1 MDEQNLDQL
10 QQRLQSLETRLGG
23 IEKRLGISSP
33 ASAAPARTAAPPATT
48 PPSSTSSSA
57 AFVTTAFTDTPVSTP
72 SRAPVSTEPKAS
84 GNWLGIIAIVCFVL
98 AAGFIIKLS
107 VETGWLT
114 PARQLGLATLFGFA
128 LIGAGFRLLKTDRE
142 YASLLPAGG
151 VIVLYLT
158 VFAAHRFYELVPF
171 EVALIGI
178 TMVSALCVWLYSTI
192 KHDLYALSAAIGSY
206 LSPLILGMNSTNM
219 FAVYYFALCSAAFA
233 TISVW
238 VQSRTLAIV
247 AAYLAIATTTIIGSD
262 IQQNEVVAGLLAFH
276 FTVFAIGTI
285 LHTRTTRVE
294 LSETA
299 AFAYLPVL
307 VLFYSAEY
315 YFIGRINP
323 QLAPWCAMGFAG
335 VLIGLYVGVGKWFPG
350 KSLSSRSVVLAMAT
364 LVLFHAGYLELSP
377 DEFRP
382 WLFPII
388 LLALVF
394 APIGVAQSVTSRS
407 RATLIPMLA
416 IAAILGI
423 EYVSMVFKLFE
434 RHDGVG
440 FNSQMAVSLAALL
453 SIWVCLAKE
462 SMAATRRFGHEQV
475 LLSTAHIL
483 AILSF
488 YQLVREHGS
497 LAVSA
502 AWLIY
507 AIAVMAFAFK
517 IRDELMAKS
526 ALLVLGLAAAKALL
540 YDASSAPTIIRIVC
554 LILTG
559 AVLYGAGLLM
569 RRISGWSKATP

>member
-1 MDEQNLDQL
+1 MDDQNLDQF
-10 QQRLQSLETRLGG
+10 QQRLQSLEQRLGG
-23 IEKRLGISSP
+23 IEKRLGISSSP
-33 ASAAPARTAAPPATT
+33 AVATSAPVRTLAPSYPTT
-48 PPSSTSSSA
+48 PISSPT
-57 AFVTTAFTDTPVSTP
+57 
-72 SRAPVSTEPKAS
+72 STEPKAA
-84 GNWLGIIAIVCFVL
+84 GNWLGIIGIVCFVI

-107 VETGWLT
+107 IETGWLT

-151 VIVLYLT
+151 IIVLYLT
-158 VFAAHRFYELVPF
+158 VFASHRFYDLASF
-171 EVALIGI
+171 EAALIGI
-178 TMVSALCVWLYSTI
+178 TLVSALCVWLYSTI
-192 KHDLYALSAAIGSY
+192 KHDLYALSAAVGSY

-247 AAYLAIATTTIIGSD
+247 AAYLAIITTTIIGAD
-262 IQQNEVVAGLLAFH
+262 IQQNEIVASLLAFH
-276 FTVFAIGTI
+276 FAVFAIGTI
-285 LHTRTTRVE
+285 MHTRLTRIE
-294 LSETA
+294 LNETA

-323 QLAPWCAMGFAG
+323 AIAPWCALGFAG
-335 VLIGLYVGVGKWFPG
+335 VLIGLYVGTAKWFPG
-350 KSLSSRSVVLAMAT
+350 KNLSSRSVLLAMAT

-388 LLALVF
+388 VLALVF
-394 APIGVAQSVTSRS
+394 APLNISQSVTVRS

-416 IAAILGI
+416 VLAILGI
-423 EYVSMVFKLFE
+423 EYVSMVFKLFDHKE
-434 RHDGVG
+434 GLGFDATIAVG
-440 FNSQMAVSLAALL
+440 LAALL

-462 SMAATRRFGHEQV
+462 SMEKTRRFGHEQV
-475 LLSTAHIL
+475 LLSMAHIL

-488 YQLVREHGS
+488 YQLVRDQGS
-497 LAVSA
+497 LAVSG
-502 AWLIY
+502 AWLVY
-507 AIAVMAFAFK
+507 AIAVMGFAFR

-540 YDASSAPTIIRIVC
+540 YDASSAPTTIRIVC

-569 RRISGWSKATP
+569 RRISSWNAK